1 MLNWRQS
8 RCLVAS
14 IANAALVCFPA
25 WVMNDGH
32 VPPYAALAIVIAAAC
47 EGLVTSP
54 QRIAATGNGCGMMPL
69 WNVVQGVAVLVCLQS
84 FAVMST
90 PGGEGWEVIGAIAL
104 MSGIALRTAAIWT
117 LGQHFGD
124 GFEPSASHRVTVGP
138 YRFVRHPAELG
149 LLLMIAGF
157 GTLVCGWSIL
167 TVAIFAFLAAVSTVR
182 VVAEELVL
190 EGIAANDPASREGN
204 RVCGSR
210 FSRHLGCE
218 PWRSDATA
226 LACELIHVS
235 SGNAHS

>member
-25 WVMNDGH
+25 WVISDAH

-47 EGLVTSP
+47 EGFVTSP
-54 QRIAATGNGCGMMPL
+54 QRVAGTGNECGMMPL
-69 WNVVQGVAVLVCLQS
+69 WNVVQGVAVLACLQS

-117 LGQHFGD
+117 LGVHFGD
-124 GFEPSASHRVTVGP
+124 GFQPSASHRVTVGP

-157 GTLVCGWSIL
+157 GALVCGWSIL
-167 TVAIFAFLAAVSTVR
+167 TAAMFAFLAALSTVR
-182 VVAEELVL
+182 VLAEELVL
-190 EGIAANDPASREGN
+190 QRISGNAPSSRVGN
-204 RVCGSR
+204 RVSGSR
-210 FSRHLGCE
+210 FSRHFGCK
-218 PWRSDATA
+218 PWRSSATA
-226 LACELIHVS
+226 LARELIQLS
-235 SGNAHS
+235 LGNAHS